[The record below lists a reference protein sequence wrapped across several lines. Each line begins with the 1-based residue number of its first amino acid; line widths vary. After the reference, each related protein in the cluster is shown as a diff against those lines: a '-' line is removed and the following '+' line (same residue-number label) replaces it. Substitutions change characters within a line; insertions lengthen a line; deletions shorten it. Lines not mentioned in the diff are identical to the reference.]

1 MSVQTILLAVL
12 AILTVIYL
20 IVFVLDLIKHKNDS
34 EKGTNFIVMSVIGFV
49 INFFDVFGI
58 GSFATGTALM
68 KAFKQTDDRL
78 IPGTLNVCFCIPVAI
93 ESFLFINGVEVEPVT
108 LASMIVAAVVGA
120 YLGAGVVAKLPTK
133 VIRLLMGT
141 ALIVIGIVIVIQ
153 MMGLIPSSGVA
164 TGLSGIK
171 LVIGIAANFILGALM
186 TAGVGMYAPCLA
198 LVCLLGINPMI
209 AFPIMMGSSAYLMPV
224 ASLKFIKEGA
234 YNRKASLAIA
244 IFGIFG
250 VFIGYRFIKMLN
262 LNALKFI
269 IIIVMAY
276 SAVSLFYSAYK
287 DSKKK

>member
-20 IVFVLDLIKHKNDS
+20 IVFVLDLIKHKNNS

-164 TGLSGIK
+164 TGLIGIK

-287 DSKKK
+287 DSKK

>member
-20 IVFVLDLIKHKNDS
+20 IVFVLDLIKHKNVS

-133 VIRLLMGT
+133 VIRILMGT

-287 DSKKK
+287 DSKK

>member
-20 IVFVLDLIKHKNDS
+20 IVFVLDLIKHKNES

-287 DSKKK
+287 DSKK

>member
-20 IVFVLDLIKHKNDS
+20 IVFVRDLIKHKNDS

-120 YLGAGVVAKLPTK
+120 YLGAGVVSKLPTK

-287 DSKKK
+287 DSKK

>member
-1 MSVQTILLAVL
+1 MSVQSILFAVL

-20 IVFVLDLIKHKNDS
+20 IVFVRDLIKHKNDS

-287 DSKKK
+287 DSKK

>member
-20 IVFVLDLIKHKNDS
+20 IVFVRDLIKHKNDS

-171 LVIGIAANFILGALM
+171 LVIGVVANFILGALM

-287 DSKKK
+287 DSKK

>member
-20 IVFVLDLIKHKNDS
+20 IVFVLDLIKHKNDF

-93 ESFLFINGVEVEPVT
+93 ESFLFINGVEVEPIT

-164 TGLSGIK
+164 TGLIGIK
-171 LVIGIAANFILGALM
+171 LFIGIAANFILGALM

-198 LVCLLGINPMI
+198 LV
-209 AFPIMMGSSAYLMPV
+209 
-224 ASLKFIKEGA
+224 
-234 YNRKASLAIA
+234 
-244 IFGIFG
+244 
-250 VFIGYRFIKMLN
+250 
-262 LNALKFI
+262 
-269 IIIVMAY
+269 
-276 SAVSLFYSAYK
+276 
-287 DSKKK
+287 

>member
-171 LVIGIAANFILGALM
+171 LVIGVVANFILGALM

-287 DSKKK
+287 DSKK

>member
-20 IVFVLDLIKHKNDS
+20 IVFVLDLIKHKNDF

-93 ESFLFINGVEVEPVT
+93 ESFLFINGVEVEPIT

-133 VIRLLMGT
+133 VIT
-141 ALIVIGIVIVIQ
+141 LIVIGIVIVIQ

-287 DSKKK
+287 DSKK

>member
-20 IVFVLDLIKHKNDS
+20 IVFVLDLIKHKNDF

-141 ALIVIGIVIVIQ
+141 ALIVIGIVIIIQ

-287 DSKKK
+287 DSKK

>member
-133 VIRLLMGT
+133 IIRLLMGT

-209 AFPIMMGSSAYLMPV
+209 AFPIMMGSCAYLMPV
-224 ASLKFIKEGA
+224 ASIKFVKEGA
-234 YNRKASLAIA
+234 YNKIASLAIA
-244 IFGIFG
+244 IFGLLG
-250 VFIGYRFIKMLN
+250 VWVAFKFVSGLDLTI
-262 LNALKFI
+262 LKWLVVC
-269 IIIVMAY
+269 VMAY
-276 SAVSLFYSAYK
+276 TSVSLALAAR
-287 DSKKK
+287 KKESN

>member
-20 IVFVLDLIKHKNDS
+20 IVFVRDLIKHKNDS

-171 LVIGIAANFILGALM
+171 FVIGIAANFILGALM

-287 DSKKK
+287 DSKK

>member
-20 IVFVLDLIKHKNDS
+20 IVFVRDLIKHKNES

-133 VIRLLMGT
+133 VIRILMGT

-287 DSKKK
+287 DSKK

>member
-20 IVFVLDLIKHKNDS
+20 IVFVRDLIKHKNDS

-287 DSKKK
+287 DSKK

>member
-234 YNRKASLAIA
+234 YNRKASLALA

-287 DSKKK
+287 DSKK

>member
-1 MSVQTILLAVL
+1 MPR
-12 AILTVIYL
+12 
-20 IVFVLDLIKHKNDS
+20 K
-34 EKGTNFIVMSVIGFV
+34 
-49 INFFDVFGI
+49 
-58 GSFATGTALM
+58 
-68 KAFKQTDDRL
+68 
-78 IPGTLNVCFCIPVAI
+78 
-93 ESFLFINGVEVEPVT
+93 VT
-108 LASMIVAAVVGA
+108 RI
-120 YLGAGVVAKLPTK
+120 
-133 VIRLLMGT
+133 LMGT
-141 ALIVIGIVIVIQ
+141 ALTGIGIVIVIQ

-287 DSKKK
+287 DSKK

>member
-20 IVFVLDLIKHKNDS
+20 IVFVRDLIKHKNES

-287 DSKKK
+287 DSKK

>member
-20 IVFVLDLIKHKNDS
+20 IVFIRDLIKHKNDS

-287 DSKKK
+287 DSKK